1 MGNTLNEI
9 LTELTTGYEISLET
23 FSHLPNLVL
32 ILVILGLFWLSKK
45 IFDIFAPFELE
56 YQLVKADNKA
66 VTISFVGYLAGVV
79 VILEGVL
86 HGESISLVDDII
98 SVLIWG
104 VLGILLLNLAGIIN
118 DKLILNRFDNKLEL
132 VENHNIAVGT
142 VVAGTY
148 LGSSIIIRSIII
160 GESIGWVLDIGLT
173 FLYFI
178 LAQLTFYLYSLLY
191 QIITKYDFHR
201 EIKGNNVAAGISL
214 GCNLVAVGVLLSI
227 PLQTSYSLFFYFTWF
242 IIGNCLLA
250 FFRFVMD
257 FTIIP
262 MEKLDEEIHKD
273 QNWGIAMLEGCFS
286 IAAVF
291 IMQVLFA

>member
-9 LTELTTGYEISLET
+9 MTEFVSGYEISLET
-23 FSHLPNLVL
+23 FNHLPNLVL
-32 ILVILGLFWLSKK
+32 ILVVLGLLWLSKK
-45 IFDIFAPFELE
+45 IYDIFAPFELE

-79 VILEGVL
+79 IILEGVL
-86 HGESISLVDDII
+86 HGESISLAADTI
-98 SVLIWG
+98 SVIIWG
-104 VLGILLLNLAGIIN
+104 IIGILLLNLAGVIN

-132 VENHNIAVGT
+132 LENRNIAVGT

-148 LGSSIIIRSIII
+148 LGSGIIIRSIII
-160 GESIGWVLDIGLT
+160 GESIGWLLDIGLT
-173 FLYFI
+173 VLYFI

-191 QIITKYDFHR
+191 QIITKYDFHH
-201 EIKGNNVAAGISL
+201 EIKENNVAAGIAL
-214 GCNLVAVGVLLSI
+214 GSNLVAVGVLLSI
-227 PLQTSYSLFFYFTWF
+227 PLQASYSLLIYFTWF

-273 QNWGIAMLEGCFS
+273 QNWGIAILEGSFS
-286 IAAVF
+286 IAAIF
-291 IMQVLFA
+291 IMKALFA

>member
-9 LTELTTGYEISLET
+9 LTELIAGYEISLET

-32 ILVILGLFWLSKK
+32 IFVILGLFWLSKK

-66 VTISFVGYLAGVV
+66 VTITFVGYLAGVV

-86 HGESISLVDDII
+86 HGGYISLVDDIF

-104 VLGILLLNLAGIIN
+104 VLGILLLNLAGVIN

-148 LGSSIIIRSIII
+148 LGSSFIIRSIII

-173 FLYFI
+173 ILYFI

-214 GCNLVAVGVLLSI
+214 GSNLVAVGILLSI
-227 PLQTSYSLFFYFTWF
+227 PLQASYSLFFYFTWF

-273 QNWGIAMLEGCFS
+273 QNWGIALLEGCFS
-286 IAAVF
+286 IAAIF
-291 IMQVLFA
+291 IMQALFT

>member
-32 ILVILGLFWLSKK
+32 IFVILGLFWLSKK

-104 VLGILLLNLAGIIN
+104 VLGILLLNLAGVIN

-148 LGSSIIIRSIII
+148 LGSSFIIRSIII

-286 IAAVF
+286 IAAIF